1 MGAPLAVWQRELG
14 DSYPAVEPL
23 LMATDRIAGRY
34 PGARSDLPMMRVVD
48 YRDGRFAAVCDEE
61 MSPRL
66 ELTREQVVMRRVD
79 ETLLRS
85 TLCRSLSLMLTR
97 DPVSP
102 LPGLLRIGTWQ
113 STPSDQRPAFVA
125 VASDAVHLV
134 ELILL
139 AMTST
144 RGPLVLLTPTRV
156 RWSSQSES
164 VADPDR
170 VSLIA
175 LDEVLEWCDGQW
187 FLSTAGRSHFSASAT
202 LVESVRED
210 ATPAGDPIATGTG
223 RRRDGVYR
231 PRTIIFQ
238 GAEHD
243 CDALTAKELAF
254 LDVALLSS
262 ETDIGTLMH
271 GGHGAV
277 WREPYVATTEKRNKV
292 SGLITRLNAK
302 LMEASPPLRVSF
314 GLRRGQAFVYRQ
326 AFSDGDAADAPQ

>member
-23 LMATDRIAGRY
+23 LVATDCIASRY
-34 PGARSDLPMMRVVD
+34 PGARTDLPMMRVVD

-66 ELTREQVVMRRVD
+66 ELSREQVVMRRVD
-79 ETLLRS
+79 EAMLRF
-85 TLCRSLSLMLTR
+85 TLCRSLSLITTR

-102 LPGLLRIGTWQ
+102 LPGLLRVGTWQ
-113 STPSDQRPAFVA
+113 SAPTDQRPVFVA
-125 VASDAVHLV
+125 VATHATHLT
-134 ELILL
+134 ELMIR
-139 AMTST
+139 ATTST
-144 RGPLVLLTPTRV
+144 RGQLVLLTPTRI
-156 RWSSQSES
+156 RWSSQSEA

-175 LDEVLEWCDGQW
+175 LDEVLEWHDGQW
-187 FLSTAGRSHFSASAT
+187 APGAAWKAHVPTAAT
-202 LVESVRED
+202 VESVREN
-210 ATPAGDPIATGTG
+210 ATPAGDLIATAITPG
-223 RRRDGVYR
+223 RDGVYR
-231 PRTIIFQ
+231 PRTIVFQ
-238 GAEHD
+238 GSEHD
-243 CDALTAKELAF
+243 CDSLTAKELAF
-254 LDVALLSS
+254 LEVALLNP

-271 GGHGAV
+271 GDHGAV

-302 LMEASPPLRVSF
+302 LMDASPPLRVSF

-326 AFSDGDAADAPQ
+326 AFADGDAADVRQ

>member
-1 MGAPLAVWQRELG
+1 MGAPLAVWERELG

-23 LMATDRIAGRY
+23 LVVTDQIAGRY
-34 PGARSDLPMMRVVD
+34 PGARTDLPMMRVVD

-66 ELTREQVVMRRVD
+66 ELSREQVVMRRVD
-79 ETLLRS
+79 EALLRS
-85 TLCRSLSLMLTR
+85 TLCRALSLLETH

-102 LPGLLRIGTWQ
+102 LPGLLRVGTWQ
-113 STPSDQRPAFVA
+113 STPSDQRPALVA
-125 VASDAVHLV
+125 VASHAALLPD
-134 ELILL
+134 LIIR

-144 RGPLVLLTPTRV
+144 RGRLVLLTPTRV
-156 RWSSQSES
+156 RWSSQSEA

-187 FLSTAGRSHFSASAT
+187 VPSAAWRAHFPAAAA
-202 LVESVRED
+202 LVESVREN
-210 ATPAGDPIATGTG
+210 ATPAGDSIVPVVE
-223 RRRDGVYR
+223 RQSDGVYR
-231 PRTIIFQ
+231 PRTIVYQ
-238 GAEHD
+238 GVEHD
-243 CDALTAKELAF
+243 CDTLTAKELDF
-254 LDVALLSS
+254 LEVALLSS

-271 GGHGAV
+271 GDHGAV

-302 LMEASPPLRVSF
+302 LMDASPPLRVSF